1 MRANLEGGGV
11 AKIVL
16 WRASKMVLEEC
27 CYESGFCEPR
37 FAGGYK
43 IRPSDRLAC
52 WGEPRV
58 RPSSE
63 PPMVLELLVLNLK
76 TMDAVMLEPESFCLL
91 LVGAREEQESR
102 PNVGISGAYFAALT
116 TSAGAFW

>member
-1 MRANLEGGGV
+1 
-11 AKIVL
+11 
-16 WRASKMVLEEC
+16 MVLEEC
-27 CYESGFCEPR
+27 CYESGFCDPR
-37 FAGGYK
+37 FAGEYK
-43 IRPSDRLAC
+43 IRYCRLAC

-102 PNVGISGAYFAALT
+102 PNVGISGAYFAAFT

>member
-16 WRASKMVLEEC
+16 WCASKMVLEEC
-27 CYESGFCEPR
+27 CESGFCDPR
-37 FAGGYK
+37 FAGEYK
-43 IRPSDRLAC
+43 IRPYHRLAC

-63 PPMVLELLVLNLK
+63 PPVVLERLLLNLK

-102 PNVGISGAYFAALT
+102 PNVGISSAYFAALT
-116 TSAGAFW
+116 SSAGAFW